1 MQELRDSVSNGELD
15 KLIQKIND
23 ATLSIDETLR
33 LMESYIGQR
42 CTEIRKNTGSIRKI
56 SSELLNEH
64 ISEIRTKIF
73 EGMDSNIV
81 ETSIEQT
88 TQTVVH

>member
-1 MQELRDSVSNGELD
+1 M
-15 KLIQKIND
+15 
-23 ATLSIDETLR
+23 ET
-33 LMESYIGQR
+33 YIGQR
-42 CTEIRKNTGSIRKI
+42 CTDIRKNTDMIRRL
-56 SSELLNEH
+56 SSQLLTEH

-81 ETSIEQT
+81 ENSIEQS